1 MWAPF
6 SGMGRVKP
14 NEIFNFS
21 NLSTFAQSQSAQ
33 LRSGWV
39 ELDDLL
45 AADDLLG
52 EFSFFDANRKKLH
65 DSDGGDHIHEISIGE
80 KGEIAE
86 FIWKIDNIKLTTVGI
101 DIGSSTSHLMFA
113 KVHLQRKTQ
122 MLSSQFVVI
131 EREIIWRSPILLTP
145 FLPDNT
151 IDADRLRIF
160 IEDAYRESG
169 LAASDIDSGAVIL
182 TGEAIKRTNALAIA
196 ELFAADSGKFVCASA
211 GHHLECMLAANG
223 SGAVALSRK
232 TSKTILH
239 VDIGGGTTKLA
250 LIKNSEILDTCA
262 IAVGG
267 RLIAQD
273 EEGRLVRI
281 DDSAHL
287 MAKAQGIE
295 LRLGEQPNVAD
306 VNRVID
312 TLSNAVIALI
322 QQKAVTGAAEE
333 LYLTPPFSEP
343 LKADFVTF
351 SGGVSEYI
359 YRRENVL
366 FGDMAKPLADNISR
380 AFFDGRI
387 AIPMWDPGQGIRA
400 TVIGASQFT
409 VQVSGKTIHISDG
422 TALPVHNVPVL
433 APPLPMGETF
443 SVQSVAKEVS
453 SVLTSAHITE
463 GQPIALALRWRGDPH
478 YSRLRNLAEG
488 IALALA
494 TGPGAGSVL
503 ILIVDGDIG
512 KTLGHI
518 IEHELHFPQKIV
530 SIDGVQL
537 RAFDYVDIGEVIQ
550 PSNAVPVVIKSLLFS
565 TGQQNL

>member
-1 MWAPF
+1 MLLPSSAP
-6 SGMGRVKP
+6 GRVALREIP
-14 NEIFNFS
+14 NS
-21 NLSTFAQSQSAQ
+21 SSPSAFA
-33 LRSGWV
+33 RSRLIHP
-39 ELDDLL
+39 ERDDLL
-45 AADDLLG
+45 AARESLG
-52 EFSFFDANRKKLH
+52 ELSPTGPKCKELH
-65 DSDGGDHIHEISIGE
+65 DSDEGDHIHEMSISE
-80 KGEIAE
+80 KGALAE

-122 MLSSQFVVI
+122 TLSSQFVVI
-131 EREIIWRSPILLTP
+131 DREIIWRSPILLTP

-151 IDADRLRIF
+151 IDADRLRVF
-160 IEDAYRESG
+160 IENAYRESG
-169 LAASDIDSGAVIL
+169 LAAADIDSGAVIL
-182 TGEAIKRTNALAIA
+182 TGEAIKRTNASAIA

-232 TSKTILH
+232 TSQTILH
-239 VDIGGGTTKLA
+239 VDIGGGTTELG
-250 LIKNSEILDTCA
+250 LIKNGEILGICT

-267 RLIAQD
+267 RLIARD
-273 EEGRLVRI
+273 EVGRLVRI

-295 LRLGEQPNVAD
+295 LRLGEQASAAD
-306 VNRVID
+306 VDRVID
-312 TLSNAVIALI
+312 ALSDAVIALI
-322 QQKAVTGAAEE
+322 RQREVAGAAEA
-333 LYLTPPFSEP
+333 LYLTPPFSQP
-343 LKADFVTF
+343 VKADVVTF

-359 YRRENVL
+359 YRRENGL
-366 FGDMAKPLADNISR
+366 FGDIAKPLADNISR
-380 AFFDGRI
+380 AFRDGRV
-387 AIPMWDPGQGIRA
+387 AVSMLDPGEGIRA

-409 VQVSGKTIHISDG
+409 VQVSGRTIHISHG

-433 APPLPMGETF
+433 SPSLPMDESI
-443 SVQSVAKEVS
+443 SVGSVAEEVS
-453 SVLTSAHITE
+453 AVLARAHIGE
-463 GQPIALALRWRGDPH
+463 GLPIALALRWRGDPH

-494 TGPGAGSVL
+494 TGPGAGSTL

-518 IEHELHFPQKIV
+518 IEHELHFPQNVI

-537 RAFDYVDIGEVIQ
+537 RAFDYVDIGAVLQ
-550 PSNAVPVVIKSLLFS
+550 PSDAVPVVIKSLLFS
-565 TGQQNL
+565 AGQQNL

>member
-1 MWAPF
+1 MLLAL
-6 SGMGRVKP
+6 SGMSPIQQNKLLT
-14 NEIFNFS
+14 IS
-21 NLSTFAQSQSAQ
+21 NQAAFT
-33 LRSGWV
+33 RPRPGWV
-39 ELDDLL
+39 ECGDS
-45 AADDLLG
+45 LG
-52 EFSFFDANRKKLH
+52 AVDGPSGFSCEGLNRKELH
-65 DSDGGDHIHEISIGE
+65 DSDEDDHIHEISIDE
-80 KGEIAE
+80 KGAIAE
-86 FIWKIDNIKLTTVGI
+86 YIWKIDNIKLTTVGI

-131 EREIIWRSPILLTP
+131 DREIIWRSQILLTP

-151 IDADRLRIF
+151 IDADRLRVF
-160 IEDAYRESG
+160 IEDAYLESG
-169 LAASDIDSGAVIL
+169 LAAADIDSGAVIL
-182 TGEAIKRTNALAIA
+182 TGEAIKRSNASAIA

-211 GHHLECMLAANG
+211 GHYLECILAANG

-232 TSKTILH
+232 TSRTVLH

-250 LIKNSEILDTCA
+250 LIKNGEILGTCA

-287 MAKAQGIE
+287 MAKAQGIK
-295 LRLGEQPNVAD
+295 LQLGEQANAAD
-306 VNRVID
+306 IDSVID
-312 TLSNAVIALI
+312 ALSNAVIALI
-322 QQKAVTGAAEE
+322 QQKSVLGTAQE
-333 LYLTPPFSEP
+333 LYLTPPFLEP
-343 LKADFVTF
+343 VKADFITF

-359 YRRENVL
+359 YRRENGL
-366 FGDMAKPLADNISR
+366 FGDIAQPLADNIRR

-387 AIPMWDPGQGIRA
+387 TVPMLDPGQGIRA

-409 VQVSGKTIHISDG
+409 VQVSGRTIHISDG

-433 APPLPMGETF
+433 APTLSMDESF
-443 SVQSVAKEVS
+443 SVQSVAEEIS
-453 SVLTSAHITE
+453 LVLSRAHLHK
-463 GQPIALALRWRGDPH
+463 GQPIALALKWRGDPH

-488 IALALA
+488 IALALV
-494 TGPGAGSVL
+494 TEPGAGSTI

-530 SIDGVQL
+530 SIDGIQL
-537 RAFDYVDIGEVIQ
+537 RAFDYVDIGEAIQ

>member
-1 MWAPF
+1 M
-6 SGMGRVKP
+6 
-14 NEIFNFS
+14 
-21 NLSTFAQSQSAQ
+21 
-33 LRSGWV
+33 
-39 ELDDLL
+39 
-45 AADDLLG
+45 
-52 EFSFFDANRKKLH
+52 
-65 DSDGGDHIHEISIGE
+65 SIGE
-80 KGEIAE
+80 KGAIAE
-86 FIWKIDNIKLTTVGI
+86 LIWKLDNIKLTTVGI

-131 EREIIWRSPILLTP
+131 DREIIWRSPILLTP

-151 IDADRLRIF
+151 IDADRLRVF

-182 TGEAIKRTNALAIA
+182 TGEAIKRTNASAIA

-232 TSKTILH
+232 TSQTILH

-250 LIKNSEILDTCA
+250 LIKNGEILGTCT

-295 LRLGEQPNVAD
+295 LRLGEQASVAD
-306 VNRVID
+306 VDRVID
-312 TLSNAVIALI
+312 ALSNAVIALI
-322 QQKAVTGAAEE
+322 RQKAVADAAEE
-333 LYLTPPFSEP
+333 LYLTPPFSQP
-343 LKADFVTF
+343 VKADVVTF

-359 YRRENVL
+359 YRRENGL
-366 FGDMAKPLADNISR
+366 FGDMAKPLADNIGR
-380 AFFDGRI
+380 AFRDGRI
-387 AIPMWDPGQGIRA
+387 AVSMLDPGEGIRA

-409 VQVSGKTIHISDG
+409 VQVSGRTIHISNG

-433 APPLPMGETF
+433 SPSLPMGESF
-443 SVQSVAKEVS
+443 SVRSVAEEVS
-453 SVLTSAHITE
+453 AVLSRAHMSE
-463 GQPIALALRWRGDPH
+463 GQPIALALKWRGDPH

-488 IALALA
+488 ITLALA
-494 TGPGAGSVL
+494 TGPGAGSTL

-518 IEHELHFPQKIV
+518 IEHELDFPQNIV

-550 PSNAVPVVIKSLLFS
+550 PSDAVPVVIKSLLFS
-565 TGQQNL
+565 AGQQNL

>member
-1 MWAPF
+1 MLLPF
-6 SGMGRVKP
+6 SGIGRVQQ
-14 NEIFNFS
+14 NEIFNAS
-21 NLSTFAQSQSAQ
+21 NPSAFAQ
-33 LRSGWV
+33 LRPGRV
-39 ELDDLL
+39 ERGDGP
-45 AADDLLG
+45 AAVDSFS
-52 EFSFFDANRKKLH
+52 EFSRIGPNRKELH
-65 DSDGGDHIHEISIGE
+65 DGDEGDHIHEMSIDE
-80 KGEIAE
+80 KGALAE
-86 FIWKIDNIKLTTVGI
+86 LIWKIDNIKLTTVGI

-122 MLSSQFVVI
+122 MLSSQFVVVA
-131 EREIIWRSPILLTP
+131 REIIWRSPILLTP

-151 IDADRLRIF
+151 IDADRLRVF

-182 TGEAIKRTNALAIA
+182 TGEAIKRTNASAIA
-196 ELFAADSGKFVCASA
+196 ELFAADAGKFVCASA

-223 SGAVALSRK
+223 SGAVALSRQ
-232 TSKTILH
+232 SSQTILH
-239 VDIGGGTTKLA
+239 IDIGGGTTKLA
-250 LIKNSEILDTCA
+250 LIKNGEILGTCA

-267 RLIAQD
+267 RLIVQD
-273 EEGRLVRI
+273 EVGRLVRI

-306 VNRVID
+306 VDRVTD
-312 TLSNAVIALI
+312 ALSNAVIALI
-322 QQKAVTGAAEE
+322 QQKIVVGAAKE

-343 LKADFVTF
+343 VKADVVTF

-359 YRRENVL
+359 YRRENGL
-366 FGDMAKPLADNISR
+366 FGDIAKPLADNISR

-387 AIPMWDPGQGIRA
+387 AVPMLDPGQGIRA

-409 VQVSGKTIHISDG
+409 VQVSGRTIHISDG
-422 TALPVHNVPVL
+422 AALPVHNVPVL
-433 APPLPMGETF
+433 SPSLPMGESF
-443 SVQSVAKEVS
+443 SVRSVAEEVS
-453 SVLTSAHITE
+453 AVLSRAHLSE
-463 GQPIALALRWRGDPH
+463 GQPIALALKWRGDPH

-488 IALALA
+488 IVLALA
-494 TGPGAGSVL
+494 TGPAAGSAL

-512 KTLGHI
+512 KTLGNI
-518 IEHELHFPQKIV
+518 IEYDLHFLQKIV

-537 RAFDYVDIGEVIQ
+537 HAFDYVDIGAVIQ

-565 TGQQNL
+565 AGQQNL